1 MLSFNRAEIGSAG
14 CIDPFQRLRNW
25 IIGKVQTQ
33 QLFFP
38 AQNLFLI
45 SSSLIDQR

>member
-1 MLSFNRAEIGSAG
+1 MLSFIEPRSVARLYRS
-14 CIDPFQRLRNW
+14 FQRLRNW